1 MADSADFVLIPGAW
15 MGAWAW
21 DDVAARLRALGH
33 RPHPLTLSGLDGDGN
48 ASDVSLETHVADVV
62 DLLES
67 RDLRD
72 AIVVGHSYSGIVAGL
87 VADRKPER
95 VAHVVY
101 ITAFL
106 PRNGEAL
113 IDVFS
118 QEQRE
123 DERRQI
129 EEYGGLW
136 PPPDAEGL
144 AYEKDLTE
152 PQRKR
157 LLDHFVKH
165 PGRTVTE
172 PVVFRGSLAEQRATY
187 IVCAPEQGETPAAIV
202 DLKDELTWTI
212 RRIAAGHFPM
222 LSVPRELADMIA
234 LAATDAEGDSQSAHR
249 AV

>member
-1 MADSADFVLIPGAW
+1 MSDSADFVLIPGAW

-21 DDVAARLRALGH
+21 DDVADRLRDLGH
-33 RPHPLTLSGLDGDGN
+33 RPHPLTLSGLDRDSDP
-48 ASDVSLETHVADVV
+48 SDVSLETHVADVV

-72 AIVVGHSYSGIVAGL
+72 AIVVGHSYSGIVTGL

-106 PRNGEAL
+106 PRDGEAL
-113 IDVFS
+113 VDVFS
-118 QEQRE
+118 EKQRE

-129 EEYGGLW
+129 EEHGGLW
-136 PPPDAEGL
+136 PPPDEEGL
-144 AYEKDLTE
+144 SYEKDLTE
-152 PQRKR
+152 SQRRR
-157 LLDHFVKH
+157 LLDRFVKH

-172 PVVFRGSLAEQRATY
+172 PVAFRGSLEEQRATY
-187 IVCAPEQGETPAAIV
+187 IVCATEQGETPAAII
-202 DLKDELTWTI
+202 DLKNEPTWTI

-222 LSVPRELADMIA
+222 LSVPSELADMLA
-234 LAATDAEGDSQSAHR
+234 LAASDAEENR
-249 AV
+249 

>member
-1 MADSADFVLIPGAW
+1 MTGSADFVLIPGAW

-21 DDVAARLRALGH
+21 EDVTDRLRDLGH
-33 RPHPLTLSGLDGDGN
+33 RPHPLTLSGLDRAGD
-48 ASDVSLETHVADVV
+48 ASNVSIETHVADVV

-67 RDLRD
+67 RDLRN
-72 AIVVGHSYSGIVAGL
+72 AIVVGHSYSGIVAGI
-87 VADRKPER
+87 VADWKPER

-106 PRNGEAL
+106 PRDGEAL
-113 IDVFS
+113 IDTFS
-118 QEQRE
+118 EEQRD

-129 EEYGGLW
+129 AEHGGLW

-144 AYEKDLTE
+144 SYENDLTA

-172 PVVFRGSLAEQRATY
+172 PVVFRGSLAEQKATY
-187 IVCAPEQGETPAAIV
+187 IVCSAEQGDTPAAIV
-202 DLKDELTWTI
+202 DLKDEPTWTI

-234 LAATDAEGDSQSAHR
+234 LAATDVEGND
-249 AV
+249 